1 MELKF
6 MDYNITKISN
16 LFKSHLYGIEITII
30 CIPYSQNVE
39 SLNRTFMELKCDS
52 GTANLKRDCLNRT
65 FMELKLFVAPPES
78 AGSLTCLNRT
88 FMELKYHLQL
98 FDD

>member
-1 MELKF
+1 

-52 GTANLKRDCLNRT
+52 G
-65 FMELKLFVAPPES
+65 
-78 AGSLTCLNRT
+78 SLQIWK
-88 FMELKYHLQL
+88 EIV
-98 FDD
+98 